1 MITKPKARKFRIR
14 RSPAPLA
21 PRVATSSDAQLAHA
35 APHAVAAAT
44 AEPLPLQAGQIASAR
59 ETSTSQN
66 IDDIRREGLTG
77 RELRMARRL
86 AQKYG
91 LAPTSDFDAVRLL
104 RARGIDPFQ
113 RANILELVASDGGT
127 PPPPPN
133 APGAAPASPSNGRV
147 QLPQTVP
154 AGRQTLP
161 STDVNPA
168 DRRAQEI
175 MAIQRD
181 IGRRRR
187 RKLILLFS
195 RLAAFVLLPTIL
207 VSYYF
212 YAIATPMYATK
223 SAFLILSADG
233 GGASGGGLGGL
244 IPSQFATGQD
254 AIATQE
260 YLESKDAML
269 RLDEE
274 LGFLAHF
281 SQPWIDPL
289 QRLDPDASHEVAYKL
304 YRKYVKLG
312 YDPTEGV
319 IRMEVSTADPAVS
332 AKFSERL
339 IKYAEERVDDLSREK
354 RQDAVS
360 TAADSLDQAKIER
373 RAAQQML
380 VTLQEDSILDP
391 EGEIASIRNL
401 IGTVELQLQEKELA
415 LNIQMNN
422 ARPNGARVEALQSEI
437 MILSAE
443 LDKQKRRLTDATAG
457 ESSLASK
464 TAAIQMAQ
472 ADLATADLV
481 LQSALEAK
489 RQSEIEANK
498 QVRYLTVSVRPLA
511 SQDSSYPRAFENTI
525 LAFLIFSGIY
535 LLISLTASILREQV
549 SS

>member
-14 RSPAPLA
+14 RSPVPLS
-21 PRVATSSDAQLAHA
+21 PRVATSSDAPSAYA
-35 APHAVAAAT
+35 APHAVSAAT
-44 AEPLPLQAGQIASAR
+44 AEPLPLQAGQVASAR

-113 RANILELVASDGGT
+113 RANILELVANDGGS
-127 PPPPPN
+127 PPPPN
-133 APGAAPASPSNGRV
+133 APGATPASPSDGRV